1 MYASIAFAALALV
14 TIPPAPAAP
23 AQTVQPAVTAPV
35 VAGAPHR
42 LTRRERIALAVP
54 AGSSYDD
61 DAAQRQIDLHV
72 LMPVLSGDGGG

>member
-1 MYASIAFAALALV
+1 MYTFIASAALALA
-14 TIPPAPAAP
+14 TIPSAPAAP

-35 VAGAPHR
+35 LADASR
-42 LTRRERIALAVP
+42 RNRRRERIALAIP

-61 DAAQRQIDLHV
+61 AAQQRIDLHV